1 MGRGRSATSR
11 ALVDAACAVL
21 EEIDKT

>member
-1 MGRGRSATSR
+1 MSRGRSATSR